1 MAGGADVYSG
11 QDQNKSGI
19 NSASLLCYNY
29 KGRCSKVLYF
39 WGMVLQKNFL
49 EHYISFLNGKW
60 LPLGIGFFSIGIKP
74 VLNWRK
80 PCLLLVLYVV

>member
-29 KGRCSKVLYF
+29 KGRCSQVFIFLGF
-39 WGMVLQKNFL
+39 GLQKP
-49 EHYISFLNGKW
+49 YISFLNGKW
-60 LPLGIGFFSIGIKP
+60 LPLGMSI
-74 VLNWRK
+74 
-80 PCLLLVLYVV
+80 